1 MSLSL
6 AVIPAIHFIFTKG
19 PLGELL
25 RLMNRHNM
33 RPSHLHIV
41 VQAPGY
47 HKLVTMFYPED
58 CPYIQSDSIFA
69 AKKSLAVV
77 CVPFF
82 SLGTILT
89 RIQYIA
95 TRSG

>member
-1 MSLSL
+1 MSLSFN
-6 AVIPAIHFIFTKG
+6 AIHAIHLTFTKG
-19 PLGELL
+19 PIGELL
-25 RLMNRHNM
+25 LLMNRHNM

-47 HKLVTMFYPED
+47 HKLVTMFFPED
-58 CPYIQSDSIFA
+58 CTYLQSDCVFA
-69 AKKSLAVV
+69 AKKSLTAV
-77 CVPFF
+77 CVPTFF
-82 SLGTILT
+82 LGTILT